1 MLRALLSGLL
11 ITLASTQTS
20 MCCDAGT
27 AECQLRIRQCLSNST
42 VMNTNCYLL
51 ACPTPIPTF
60 MPMSQCCDPN
70 TQMCQDAI
78 KQCIGMGNPTYA
90 CQSLAC
96 PTPSPSSVLSG
107 CCDPT
112 RMSCTSDQQI
122 CPSADMSAVPSKPPT
137 GCCDPTRMLCSD
149 EVVICPSADMSAV
162 PSKPP
167 TGCCDPT
174 RMNCPDG
181 VVICPSADMS
191 FVPSIPPVKLSSTM
205 TPVPIRSPMPSM
217 SSKPSRSAMSTML
230 IKPIFSP
237 IPTRLPIRTRLPI
250 NFTLPERIPAILSLP
265 RANVTEMVR
274 PEKLQ
279 EMQAKIACAL
289 RMPLENIEITNITI
303 RRGLSGVE
311 EIVNADLSVARLSS
325 SGVVQCML
333 IRTRRLRSLQGSSS
347 SEDTVHVTYDI
358 ITPTEEIMTADLASV
373 VSNDAGINEL
383 AISVGGSPFVSGG
396 LQTSSPTSSTHNDT
410 SAVNMVGIGIG
421 VACGFIVLIT
431 LSVMVSRL
439 QSRRRTSGQRITGR
453 PSVSRVVILSQENPI
468 ASAPSFHES
477 HRVVFKP
484 HGARV

>member
-20 MCCDAGT
+20 TCCDAGT

-42 VMNTNCYLL
+42 IMNTNCYLL

-112 RMSCTSDQQI
+112 RMRCTSDQQI
-122 CPSADMSAVPSKPPT
+122 CPSADMSALPSNPAT
-137 GCCDPTRMLCSD
+137 GCCDPTRMRCSSD
-149 EVVICPSADMSAV
+149 QQICPSADMSV
-162 PSKPP
+162 MPSISPVKPP
-167 TGCCDPT
+167 
-174 RMNCPDG
+174 
-181 VVICPSADMS
+181 
-191 FVPSIPPVKLSSTM
+191 STM
-205 TPVPIRSPMPSM
+205 TPIPIRSPMPSM
-217 SSKPSRSAMSTML
+217 SSKPSRSAMPTML
-230 IKPIFSP
+230 IKPIFSA
-237 IPTRLPIRTRLPI
+237 IPTRLPVRTRLPI
-250 NFTLPERIPAILSLP
+250 NFTLPERIPAFLSFP
-265 RANVTEMVR
+265 RANVTEIVR

-279 EMQAKIACAL
+279 EIQAKIACAL
-289 RMPLENIEITNITI
+289 RIPLEHIEITNITI
-303 RRGLSGVE
+303 QRGLSGLE
-311 EIVNADLSVARLSS
+311 EIVHTDLSIARLSS
-325 SGVVQCML
+325 SGLVQCML
-333 IRTRRLRSLQGSSS
+333 IRTRRLRNLQGSSS
-347 SEDTVHVTYDI
+347 SEDTVNVNYDI
-358 ITPTEEIMTADLASV
+358 IAPTEEIMTADFATVISSDV
-373 VSNDAGINEL
+373 GINEL
-383 AISVGGSPFVSGG
+383 AISMGGGSVSGG
-396 LQTSSPTSSTHNDT
+396 QSPTTSSTSSTNGT
-410 SAVNMVGIGIG
+410 SAVNTVGIGIG

-431 LSVMVSRL
+431 LSVMISRL
-439 QSRRRTSGQRITGR
+439 QSRRRTGGQRITGR

-468 ASAPSFHES
+468 VSAPSFHES